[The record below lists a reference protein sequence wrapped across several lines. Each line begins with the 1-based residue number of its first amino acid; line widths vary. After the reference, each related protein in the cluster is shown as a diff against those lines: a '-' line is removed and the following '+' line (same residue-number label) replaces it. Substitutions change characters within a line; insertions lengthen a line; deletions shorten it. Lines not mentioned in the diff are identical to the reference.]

1 MDEQVIG
8 RIADRFNLGV
18 DIYAVLA
25 VFALIFARTVPMVVM
40 SPVFGGKTVV
50 TQIKIGTAMI
60 LSLVLYPIVAPSV
73 EGQLPTQG
81 LLFWGLVLKELAVG
95 ALIGF
100 VVSLVFTGIEA
111 AGHMIDVQ
119 RGSAQ
124 ASVLV
129 PQLDIQGPVFAQ
141 LHVQMTIV
149 LFFMLNLHHVFIQ
162 GYFESFT
169 YLPISKMPAM
179 RQDFLPMMDQMI
191 IATGKVFLIG
201 VQIAT
206 PILISIFMVD
216 VVFGVANRIAPQVNV
231 YFLAMPVKA
240 YVGVLVF
247 LIAFVYILRYAG
259 VVLQAML
266 LDLRVIIRLLG

>member
-1 MDEQVIG
+1 MEDQVIG
-8 RIADRFNLGV
+8 QIADRFNLGIDV
-18 DIYAVLA
+18 YAVLA
-25 VFALIFARTVPMVVM
+25 VWGLIFARTVPMVVM
-40 SPVFGGKTVV
+40 APIFGGKTVMGR
-50 TQIKIGTAMI
+50 IKIGVAMI
-60 LSLVLYPIVAPSV
+60 LSIILYPIVAPSV

-81 LLFWGLVLKELAVG
+81 LFFWGLMFKEVAVG

-141 LHVQMTIV
+141 LHVQLTIV
-149 LFFMLNLHHVFIQ
+149 LFFILNLHHVFIR
-162 GYFESFT
+162 GYYESFT
-169 YLPISKMPAM
+169 FLPISTMPAM
-179 RQDFLPMMDQMI
+179 HHDFLPMMDQMV
-191 IATGKVFLIG
+191 IASGKVFLIG
-201 VQIAT
+201 VQIAA
-206 PILISIFMVD
+206 PILVSIFMVD

-240 YVGVLVF
+240 YVGILIF
-247 LIAFVYILRYAG
+247 LIAFVYILRYAAY
-259 VVLQAML
+259 VLHAML
-266 LDLRVIIRLLG
+266 LDLRVILKLLG